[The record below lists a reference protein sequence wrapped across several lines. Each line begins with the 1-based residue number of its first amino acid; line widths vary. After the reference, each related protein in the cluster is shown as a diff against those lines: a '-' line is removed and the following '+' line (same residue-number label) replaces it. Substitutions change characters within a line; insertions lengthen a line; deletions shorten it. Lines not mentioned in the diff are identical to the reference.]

1 MARQIEPAREAK
13 PSLAKRGVAAIVLLL
28 IAAIAIK
35 LVIGVV
41 VTILVVVAI
50 VAVIAAALWATK
62 TLF

>member
-1 MARQIEPAREAK
+1 MARQIEPTRSQK
-13 PSLAKRGVAAIVLLL
+13 PSLAKRGVAGIVLLV
-28 IAAIAIK
+28 IAALAIK